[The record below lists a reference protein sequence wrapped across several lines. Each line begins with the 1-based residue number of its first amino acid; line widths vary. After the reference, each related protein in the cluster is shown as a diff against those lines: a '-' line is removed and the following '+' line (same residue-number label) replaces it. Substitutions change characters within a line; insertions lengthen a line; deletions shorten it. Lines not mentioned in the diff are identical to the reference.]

1 MDLYDKLPLRVLKG
15 IRDAVSRVPADEAGM
30 VTNTIPALKNGQTPF
45 RISVNKEAY
54 LATVEAAIVRR
65 GEAEAGAAR

>member
-15 IRDAVSRVPADEAGM
+15 MRDAVLKVPADEAGM
-30 VTNTIPALKNGQTPF
+30 VTNSIPALKNGQTQF

-54 LATVEAAIVRR
+54 LATVEAAIARR
-65 GEAEAGAAR
+65 GVAEARAAT